1 MGLYLLAQLS
11 LCGVV
16 ISIEDSLLKS
26 QPSFFGLFLANTT
39 KSIAAA
45 DQQADGPEL
54 RAARLAL
61 VQHIAALP
69 DGLADLALLKG
80 FLATG
85 QFHFCHPFGK
95 RPSVVAQGRL

>member
-39 KSIAAA
+39 RSIAAS
-45 DQQADGPEL
+45 DQQADDPEL

-61 VQHIAALP
+61 VQLIAALP
-69 DGLADLALLKG
+69 LLM
-80 FLATG
+80 LVVYTSAIH
-85 QFHFCHPFGK
+85 Q
-95 RPSVVAQGRL
+95 SVVLGGSPC